1 MQLVVRPKR
10 VLKQHLLSGGCSA
23 PRRVTFHP
31 PLAAIIPGDT
41 VVEQVFTTGIQNFLG
56 LYNTALVVRLVLTW
70 FPSPPAFI
78 VGPLA

>member
-1 MQLVVRPKR
+1 MSP
-10 VLKQHLLSGGCSA
+10 
-23 PRRVTFHP
+23 PRRR
-31 PLAAIIPGDT
+31 
-41 VVEQVFTTGIQNFLG
+41 G